1 MILPSPAFVSLKS
14 SSILSALF
22 SSNTSNC
29 RKGSESWRSLC
40 LLFWCSLSDRKSE
53 SFTDLRQSHEM
64 NSRES
69 SPMCNSPISTPPI
82 SRKVPAREEGNN
94 VGGDR
99 GAPEFWVRLT
109 VASRV
114 QAINP
119 TVNKL
124 KKMLKAACL
133 ERTQAFA
140 IETALREALANAI
153 VHGNRLNRAKSVR
166 VGCGCSQR
174 GIRIVIADEGE
185 GFDPGALESPLAAK
199 NLNSDH
205 GRGILL
211 IQALMDGVRF
221 EKGGREI
228 HMCKNR
234 VRKSESKGQHG

>member
-1 MILPSPAFVSLKS
+1 
-14 SSILSALF
+14 
-22 SSNTSNC
+22 
-29 RKGSESWRSLC
+29 
-40 LLFWCSLSDRKSE
+40 
-53 SFTDLRQSHEM
+53 
-64 NSRES
+64 
-69 SPMCNSPISTPPI
+69 MCNSPISTLPI
-82 SRKVPAREEGNN
+82 SQQLAVREEGNN
-94 VGGDR
+94 QEGGDR
-99 GAPEFWVRLT
+99 RAPEFWVHLT
-109 VASRV
+109 VPSRV

-133 ERTQAFA
+133 ERSQAFA
-140 IETALREALANAI
+140 IETALREVLANAI

-166 VGCGCSQR
+166 VGCGCSGR
-174 GIRIVIADEGE
+174 EIRIVIADEGD

-199 NLNSDH
+199 NLDSDH

-211 IQALMDGVRF
+211 IRSLMGDVRF